1 MRILDRLKI
10 IIPFSYMWILRYH
23 IDNPNTILD
32 LGCGDGSLMAVL
44 SQGKNWQIVGVDIYE
59 DSLKRAKD
67 RKIYQKLI
75 KGDVLASVRLLRKLS
90 KKYDVVFFSQVIE
103 HIPQKKGEKVLNE
116 IEKLAVNKVIVG
128 TPKGFMEQPQEFL
141 GDNPHQIHESG
152 WVKGD
157 FRSRGYKVFG
167 IGFAPIWSEFGL
179 ARTKNKLLFAFY
191 TLTAYLLSPII
202 YFFPR
207 LGAGLLCIKEIHE
220 E

>member
-10 IIPFSYMWILRYH
+10 ITPFSYMWILRHH
-23 IDNPNTILD
+23 IGNPKTILD

-44 SQGKNWQIVGVDIYE
+44 SQWENWQITGVDIYAN
-59 DSLKRAKD
+59 SLKRAKD
-67 RKIYQKLI
+67 RRIYQKLI
-75 KGDVLASVRLLRKLS
+75 KGDVLISVMSLTKSS

-103 HIPQKKGEKVLNE
+103 HIPKNKGEKVLNE
-116 IEKLAVNKVIVG
+116 IEKLAVNRVIVG

-141 GDNPHQIHESG
+141 GGNPHQIHESG
-152 WVKGD
+152 WNTED

-167 IGFAPIWSEFGL
+167 IGFVPIWSEFGL
-179 ARTKNKLLFAFY
+179 ARTKNKLLFTFY
-191 TLTAYLLSPII
+191 TLISYLLSPLI

-220 E
+220 K

>member
-10 IIPFSYMWILRYH
+10 ITPFSYMWILRRLIGH
-23 IDNPNTILD
+23 PKTILD

-44 SQGKNWQIVGVDIYE
+44 SQGENWQIIGVDIYAN
-59 DSLKRAKD
+59 SLNKAKD
-67 RKIYQKLI
+67 KKIYQKLI
-75 KGDVLASVRLLRKLS
+75 KGDVLASVRTLRKSS

-103 HIPQKKGEKVLNE
+103 HIPKYKGEKVLNE
-116 IEKLAVNKVIVG
+116 IEKLALNKIIVG
-128 TPKGFMEQPQEFL
+128 TPKGFMEQPKEFL

-152 WVKGD
+152 WDAED

-179 ARTKNKLLFAFY
+179 ARTKNKLLFALY
-191 TLTAYLLSPII
+191 TLIGYLLSPLI

-207 LGAGLLCIKEIHE
+207 LGAGLLCTKEIYE
-220 E
+220 K